1 MEKKISKGKSMSAFK
16 QKGNLRQ
23 EESQN
28 KAEVEHAL
36 EAHKTFDEDLL
47 MPLNIA
53 TLKRK
58 AQKENQE
65 VILSK
70 PSAVPSND
78 PTHELNHSGIS
89 QKNKEKI
96 FSNVRSIFETGR
108 D

>member
-1 MEKKISKGKSMSAFK
+1 
-16 QKGNLRQ
+16 
-23 EESQN
+23 
-28 KAEVEHAL
+28 
-36 EAHKTFDEDLL
+36 
-47 MPLNIA
+47 
-53 TLKRK
+53 LKRR

-78 PTHELNHSGIS
+78 PTNELNHSGIS
-89 QKNKEKI
+89 QKNKGKI